1 MLLTD
6 FPMES
11 HWIGEIEKLVNEV
24 FGGISFYIYFYL
36 TAGEVVS
43 ILALHGVFLLM
54 QSHNL
59 EYPGLYT
66 KNPLYNREFRQIW
79 FAFFFTIWIG
89 LLHQCN
95 TVLFLVCAGILIY
108 INFSLDIFQ
117 SILQLPLHCVL
128 LVWHLLSYCHSEHCD
143 TSSAF
148 CGHLDD

>member
-54 QSHNL
+54 QSHKL
-59 EYPGLYT
+59 GYPGLYT
-66 KNPLYNREFRQIW
+66 KNPLYNREFHEIW

-95 TVLFLVCAGILIY
+95 TVLFLVCAGLLIY

-117 SILQLPLHCVL
+117 SILQLPLQCVL

>member
-6 FPMES
+6 FPIES

-95 TVLFLVCAGILIY
+95 TVLFLVCAGLLIY
-108 INFSLDIFQ
+108 INFSLDIFPVYWIWWICQ
-117 SILQLPLHCVL
+117 IQGRILIWIWFGFDLKTIQIH
-128 LVWHLLSYCHSEHCD
+128 LV
-143 TSSAF
+143 F
-148 CGHLDD
+148 KG

>member
-1 MLLTD
+1 
-6 FPMES
+6 MES

-59 EYPGLYT
+59 EYPGCT
-66 KNPLYNREFRQIW
+66 RQQACTRKTP
-79 FAFFFTIWIG
+79 FTTGSFVKYGSLFFTIWIG

-95 TVLFLVCAGILIY
+95 TVLFLVCAGLLIY

-117 SILQLPLHCVL
+117 SILQLPLQCVL